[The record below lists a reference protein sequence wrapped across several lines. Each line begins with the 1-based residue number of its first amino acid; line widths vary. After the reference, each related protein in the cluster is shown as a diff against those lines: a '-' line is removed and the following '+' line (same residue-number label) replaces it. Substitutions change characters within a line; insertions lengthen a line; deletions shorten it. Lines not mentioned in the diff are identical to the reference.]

1 MTVTL
6 RELDG
11 GPEDLAALQRVLEGA
26 SGYKQRVTGH
36 PVGPADAQS
45 LFSALPPDLGYD
57 AKHVLAVELDGDVI
71 GVVDLLD
78 GWPDP
83 QTAHV
88 GLLLLDEPHQQLG
101 IGGQIW
107 QQIEALLRSWPHVNT
122 ARAAVVET
130 NVQVL
135 PFWLR
140 CGFRDTG
147 ERKPY
152 TYDKVVS
159 RSIVLDRPVGRMH
172 V

>member
-11 GPEDLAALQRVLEGA
+11 DPEDMAALQRVLEGA
-26 SGYKQRVTGH
+26 PGYTQRVTGH

-45 LFSALPPDLGYD
+45 LFSALPPDLPYE
-57 AKHVLAVELDGDVI
+57 AKHVLAVELDGEMI

-78 GWPDP
+78 GWPEP

-101 IGGQIW
+101 IGEQVW
-107 QQIEALLRSWPHVNT
+107 KQVETLLRSWPHVT
-122 ARAAVVET
+122 TVRAAVVQS

-135 PFWLR
+135 PFWLQ

-147 ERKPY
+147 DRKPY
-152 TYDKVVS
+152 TYDKLTS
-159 RSIVLDRPVGRMH
+159 TSIILDRPVGRTH